1 MRTLKFAPGLLLLC
15 LPLLPGCANTAPSSA
30 PRLIVNTCQKV
41 QPCRLPAVRATT
53 NGELS
58 AALDRAEAAWA
69 ECAAVVDGI
78 VECQARDGGHD

>member
-1 MRTLKFAPGLLLLC
+1 MKTLKYAPGPLLLC
-15 LPLLPGCANTAPSSA
+15 LALLPGCANTAPSSA

-41 QPCRLPAVRATT
+41 QPCRLPAVRTTT

-78 VECQARDGGHD
+78 VECQAQEDNHD